1 MFYHAHRAARII
13 KSVKHLKVIIFIDVT
28 SIIWAQG
35 EQKKKMIDPAEGG
48 PILVTLRQATELI
61 FRGSALLTLSLV

>member
-1 MFYHAHRAARII
+1 MFYRAHRPARII

-35 EQKKKMIDPAEGG
+35 EQKKMIDPAEGG
-48 PILVTLRQATELI
+48 PILVTLRQATESI